1 MSSHHI
7 VRDEQEPA
15 LIISD
20 FLEVQSEDIGQLLE
34 WSPTVIAL
42 ENALHDLMPIG
53 IKIDI
58 VVVPEDKVPY
68 WEEQLQYQYPIKYLT
83 TEGGSVKVFAQI
95 IRYLLKQNYKT
106 FHILSNQLNLFDFI
120 NLYENFKFKA
130 ELIYINESQ
139 KISIYPV
146 GNYKK
151 WLRKGQG
158 VSVFPIEEPTYIRT
172 KGFTKNP
179 DNELLTIESYFESED
194 EGLVSVETNLKPII
208 IAENL

>member
-20 FLEVQSEDIGQLLE
+20 FLESQQEDIGQLLE
-34 WSPTVIAL
+34 WSPTVIAI
-42 ENALHDLMPIG
+42 ESALHDLLTLG
-53 IKIDI
+53 IKIDV
-58 VVVPEDKVPY
+58 VVVPEEKIPY
-68 WEEQLQYQYPIKYLT
+68 WEEQLQYQYPIQYLT
-83 TEGGSVKVFAQI
+83 TGGDTLLVFAQI
-95 IRYLLKQNYKT
+95 IGYLLKKNYKT
-106 FHILSNQLNLFDFI
+106 FHVLSNQLTLFDFI
-120 NLYENFKFKA
+120 NLYERFKYRA

-151 WLRKGQG
+151 WLRQGQG

-172 KGFTKNP
+172 SGFTQNH
-179 DNELLTIESYFESED
+179 DNELLTAESYFEVEA
-194 EGLVSVETNLKPII
+194 EGLVTVETNLKPVIV
-208 IAENL
+208 AEIL